1 MDNVNSLCSK
11 SVQGTSGWMKWSSLI
26 VLIFAQ
32 LGTLLDLATI
42 QVSAEALTAE
52 LNASMPELQFANA
65 TYAMVA
71 ASLMVVGGFTGLII
85 GWRRQLKL
93 GLGIV
98 AIGAL
103 AAAFS
108 PSMSIFILFGRGL
121 TAVGACLLIPSVL
134 AHIPAIYQ
142 GRDRAVAFSLVAAS
156 LGILAAIAPVLQ
168 GAIVDLVGF
177 RAAYLIVSL
186 YFVAVFIL
194 TRFLAPLTIEKQ
206 PVKMDIVGILL
217 GTLGLLSIIVGLL
230 KVAQWGVIS
239 PISNIHVFGYSPA
252 LPLVAIGALILVCF
266 GVWERHFETKHHSAL
281 LPQSFLKNKVVLTG
295 FYMMLASNLTISAMA
310 FLVIIYLQFSVGL
323 SAALSGL
330 TFGILAIGLI
340 VGSIVTPK
348 LLQALSRRAFG
359 SVIFV
364 SLGLSIISLV
374 VGVEVNSFTWLG
386 YLGLAITGLSCG
398 FMMSFAPVLVTSSL
412 SERDA
417 QQSGGMQATAKNI
430 GSALGI
436 AISGSVL
443 LLSLTGSVKS
453 GLEDNE
459 LVSTETKEL
468 ILQQSTIPFLTHDNA
483 ALSLQKVNVTQA
495 DITHIQP
502 AYEKAKL
509 HSFQAAISSTLV
521 FAFIGLALIA
531 RLPRTE
537 PKT

>member
-1 MDNVNSLCSK
+1 MYSRSL
-11 SVQGTSGWMKWSSLI
+11 
-26 VLIFAQ
+26 A
-32 LGTLLDLATI
+32 
-42 QVSAEALTAE
+42 
-52 LNASMPELQFANA
+52 
-65 TYAMVA
+65 
-71 ASLMVVGGFTGLII
+71 
-85 GWRRQLKL
+85 
-93 GLGIV
+93 
-98 AIGAL
+98 
-103 AAAFS
+103 
-108 PSMSIFILFGRGL
+108 
-121 TAVGACLLIPSVL
+121 
-134 AHIPAIYQ
+134 
-142 GRDRAVAFSLVAAS
+142 
-156 LGILAAIAPVLQ
+156 LQ
-168 GAIVDLVGF
+168 GG
-177 RAAYLIVSL
+177 
-186 YFVAVFIL
+186 
-194 TRFLAPLTIEKQ
+194 EC
-206 PVKMDIVGILL
+206 
-217 GTLGLLSIIVGLL
+217 
-230 KVAQWGVIS
+230 
-239 PISNIHVFGYSPA
+239 H
-252 LPLVAIGALILVCF
+252 
-266 GVWERHFETKHHSAL
+266 TKHRSAL

-348 LLQALSRRAFG
+348 LLQALSRRVFG

-374 VGVEVNSFTWLG
+374 VGVDVNSFTWLG

-417 QQSGGMQATAKNI
+417 QQSGGMQATVKNI

-453 GLEDNE
+453 GLEENE
-459 LVSTETKEL
+459 LVSVETKEL

-495 DITHIQP
+495 DITHFQP
-502 AYEKAKL
+502 AYGKAKL